1 VTRLQPERLGEVKDD
16 GLIRLAIDRL
26 RVDGDDERRRVT
38 VRAADDR
45 A

>member
-1 VTRLQPERLGEVKDD
+1 VTRLQPECLGEDEDD